1 MINVT
6 TFRTDAKYNFIGRTE
21 TPSSKINNA

>member
-6 TFRTDAKYNFIGRTE
+6 TFC
-21 TPSSKINNA
+21 